1 MPWTIFNLYASL
13 PAFLLVLF
21 RIGGLV
27 LAAPL
32 FSSAVIPMRIKILM
46 SMAIAAA
53 VFPFASVHLAGPITL
68 GTALG
73 GLAGELAIGLFV
85 GFSLSIMLMSVQIAT
100 EFVSHQ
106 AGILLGTVYNPMMDT
121 SESVLSQ
128 LYYFAAMMGFL
139 AIGGHRQLIR
149 ALLDSFQTIPPLGFR
164 VVDGVLE
171 LVLDLMTVAFELAI
185 RISAPTVIALML
197 ALVALGFISR
207 TVPQLNILTI
217 GFPIKLALA
226 LLVLAVTVMSLE
238 PLLLELFETSMD
250 GVRGVL
256 SLPPRA

>member
-1 MPWTIFNLYASL
+1 MPWTMFNLYASL

-32 FSSAVIPMRIKILM
+32 FSSAIIPARVKILM
-46 SMAIAAA
+46 SMAMAAA
-53 VFPFASVHLAGPITL
+53 VFPFASVHLAGPVTL
-68 GTALG
+68 GTALA
-73 GLAGELAIGLFV
+73 GLAGELAIGLFI
-85 GFSLSIMLMSVQIAT
+85 GFCVSIMLMSVQVAA

-106 AGILLGTVYNPMMDT
+106 AGILLGSVFNPMMDS
-121 SESVLSQ
+121 SESMISQ
-128 LYYFAAMMGFL
+128 LYYFAAMMVFL
-139 AIGGHRQLIR
+139 AIGGHRQLVR

-164 VVDGVLE
+164 LVDGLAD

-185 RISAPTVIALML
+185 RISAPTIVALML

-207 TVPQLNILTI
+207 TMPQLNILTI
-217 GFPIKLALA
+217 GFPLKLMLA
-226 LLVLAVTVMSLE
+226 LLMLALTVMSLE
-238 PLLLELFETSMD
+238 TLLLELFETSMD